1 MAVVLMTGTMMIFSS
16 CSKDD
21 DDAPQPSKCITIK
34 NGSTYTLA
42 DFSVVFWSEDK
53 ELAEIEKGQFVPG
66 ATITV
71 EVPAG
76 AVEYYMYT
84 YEEDGHCY
92 FSPDYDVKNT
102 SLTLSTEEVG
112 QWDSPSTPQSITIKN
127 GSAYTLEDFSV
138 VFVDSE
144 GKQIAESDEMTFA
157 SGATIIVEVPTGAV
171 KYYMWRHVDGEW
183 LFSPDY
189 YVKDTPL
196 TLSKD
201 SSLTLSTEGV
211 GDWK

>member
-1 MAVVLMTGTMMIFSS
+1 MDQVIFLIVFYPFSLEHGMSTAS
-16 CSKDD
+16 CSAFPRLLRN
-21 DDAPQPSKCITIK
+21 APQIQHE
-34 NGSTYTLA
+34 GY
-42 DFSVVFWSEDK
+42 
-53 ELAEIEKGQFVPG
+53 
-66 ATITV
+66 
-71 EVPAG
+71 
-76 AVEYYMYT
+76 
-84 YEEDGHCY
+84 
-92 FSPDYDVKNT
+92 
-102 SLTLSTEEVG
+102 
-112 QWDSPSTPQSITIKN
+112 
-127 GSAYTLEDFSV
+127 
-138 VFVDSE
+138 SE